1 MTRKNKTNEKT
12 QTPIKRA
19 TRTPPSRSKKL
30 TKIGTVYKSH
40 IKKIKKITRDAEKS
54 PRRKRTV
61 TSSSKNKRK
70 STIPLKTTPKPLNAY
85 QKFVKEHTQDPIY
98 ENMSG
103 KDRLR
108 MIAKEWQRENS

>member
-1 MTRKNKTNEKT
+1 MTRKGK
-12 QTPIKRA
+12 IKRA

-30 TKIGTVYKSH
+30 TKIGAVYKSH

-70 STIPLKTTPKPLNAY
+70 STVPLKKATPKPLNAY
-85 QKFVKEHTQDPIY
+85 QKFVKEHAQDPIY
-98 ENMSG
+98 ENVSG
-103 KDRLR
+103 KDRLK
-108 MIAKEWQRENS
+108 MIAKEWKCENNISPSPI